1 MKPNLVFAAVLAAA
15 LTPMLAGC
23 DRNDGTRVVAV
34 SNGQPSQ
41 EILTA
46 GPTQSGTVKDP
57 SLPDAAAVFAAQ
69 DAEGRRQATIAAE
82 QKAVAPLLGESQ
94 PQATSSAVTPEPATL
109 PKVAPAAAVGPIDA
123 PGATKLN

>member
-15 LTPMLAGC
+15 MTPMLAGC
-23 DRNDGTRVVAV
+23 DRDDGARVVAV

-57 SLPDAAAVFAAQ
+57 SLPDAAAVFAAR
-69 DAEGRRQATIAAE
+69 DPEERRQATIVVE
-82 QKAVAPLLGESQ
+82 QKAASPLSTESQ
-94 PQATSSAVTPEPATL
+94 PQAPSSANTTG
-109 PKVAPAAAVGPIDA
+109 AAAPPTAGTAAIVGPIDA
-123 PGATKLN
+123 PGTTKL